1 MHEQWVKE
9 LSAFVQ
15 MRKGEIMEN
24 IIKEILAD
32 DILQMMD
39 DTSKLLSE
47 ENRKVL
53 VSTTTSYLQDN
64 ALTGSVELDRK
75 SVV

>member
-47 ENRKVL
+47 ENRNL
-53 VSTTTSYLQDN
+53 GFCS
-64 ALTGSVELDRK
+64 
-75 SVV
+75 